1 MASHLQ
7 RSLPIKPNRHGRLPP
22 RGATGT
28 FEGLVAGPGF
38 SETSVFTSPNQL
50 FVPQFAIAHNEI
62 MTYDDGRWGLHEYS
76 RWPQEYDPACVHVAC
91 IPRQGAPGSP
101 EAAVVWRVWE
111 RSDWESDTCGVARIG
126 MLNSQLH
133 LELELAAERA
143 INRVYRCRQDC
154 IPMNETVR
162 LLILCL
168 RHCLDRL
175 RLLPSERSVVISLA
189 AHVQRLI
196 LELAGVRV
204 YLDMVLERIASARE
218 YRLDV
223 LDVIGAHTADASA
236 ADLLHR
242 VGVPVWFQQHITPHL
257 RIWSVVELTEPAI
270 FSSVPSYPRLV
281 LATRDLSGALNTPGE
296 SMRAMNAIVR
306 RQLCDSCLPELIVA
320 AADELD
326 ADVGNKRARL
336 ETQWN
341 HQWDSSIG
349 GAKPT
354 LVVRNPRHTHT
365 LPHALPVAP
374 QHGSAGKRVSKARG
388 THPRPLPASGS
399 SFTMN
404 PFRQYY
410 PSSLLA
416 HIPAWTHALAA
427 VSPLPQP
434 SKSVKYFFPPPW
446 LLDRLVGYPVSSDK
460 LTRYVHHWIAIRT
473 FCRLRLFD
481 RTLAGRP
488 LTISEWRDALW
499 GDYSLDGPTDGD
511 DVQPSTSPAGG
522 ARDRLK
528 RRHQLK
534 QSLRELFCNVAALP
548 SYESTACPVFG
559 RVTVSRDVISNDVSL
574 HKRVVWELHE
584 TNWRCELL
592 ALDAV
597 MVGSRD
603 WPEMRRWAR
612 EAHISEV
619 WGPPRSGLNVVPDVD
634 SADDCLWPD
643 EADADW
649 AQGRQPLRA
658 LVDLLSRWQGCPPG
672 LQLGC
677 DHIETCG
684 REEYGRIQRAAVAFY
699 VRTFVDVFERLPIP
713 PVRRPPQTRPSMRWR
728 SGVLSIRLGPALTS

>member
-1 MASHLQ
+1 MG
-7 RSLPIKPNRHGRLPP
+7 P
-22 RGATGT
+22 

-50 FVPQFAIAHNEI
+50 FVPQFAIAHSEI
-62 MTYDDGRWGLHEYS
+62 LTYDDGRWALHEYS
-76 RWPQEYDPACVHVAC
+76 RWPQEYDRANVHVAC
-91 IPRQGAPGSP
+91 IPRKGAPGSP
-101 EAAVVWRVWE
+101 EAAIVWRVWE
-111 RSDWESDTCGVARIG
+111 RPDWELDTCGVARLG
-126 MLNSQLH
+126 MLKSH
-133 LELELAAERA
+133 LLVELELAAERA
-143 INRVYRCRQDC
+143 IERVYCCRRDC
-154 IPMNETVR
+154 IPINETVR
-162 LLILCL
+162 VLVLCL

-196 LELAGVRV
+196 LELAGVRI
-204 YLDMVLERIASARE
+204 YLEIVLERIASARDF
-218 YRLDV
+218 RLEV

-236 ADLLHR
+236 ADMLHR
-242 VGVPVWFQQHITPHL
+242 VGVPVWFQQHITPQL
-257 RIWSVVELTEPAI
+257 GIWSVVALSEPDI

-296 SMRAMNAIVR
+296 SMRAMNALVR
-306 RQLCDSCLPELIVA
+306 RQLCDSRLPELIVA
-320 AADELD
+320 AEDELD
-326 ADVGNKRARL
+326 TDVGHKRARL

-341 HQWDSSIG
+341 HEWDSSIG
-349 GAKPT
+349 SAKPT
-354 LVVRNPRHTHT
+354 LVVRNPRHTRT
-365 LPHALPVAP
+365 LPHDLPVAP
-374 QHGSAGKRVSKARG
+374 RHGSAGKRVSKARG
-388 THPRPLPASGS
+388 GASALTPLRPLPPSGS
-399 SFTMN
+399 SFKMN
-404 PFRQYY
+404 PFRQHY
-410 PSSLLA
+410 PSSLLD
-416 HIPAWTHALAA
+416 HIPAWTEALAG

-460 LTRYVHHWIAIRT
+460 LTRYVHHWITIRK

-499 GDYSLDGPTDGD
+499 GDYSLDGQTDSD
-511 DVQPSTSPAGG
+511 NLQPSTSTAG
-522 ARDRLK
+522 RDRLK

-548 SYESTACPVFG
+548 SYDSTASPAFG
-559 RVTVSRDVISNDVSL
+559 RVAVSLDTISNDMSL
-574 HKRVVWELHE
+574 HSRVVWELHE

-597 MVGSRD
+597 MVGSHD

-634 SADDCLWPD
+634 SADDRLWPD
-643 EADADW
+643 TADADW

-658 LVDLLSRWQGCPPG
+658 LVDLLSRWQGCPAS
-672 LQLGC
+672 LQLSP
-677 DHIETCG
+677 DHLDTCG
-684 REEYGRIQRAAVAFY
+684 REEYGRIQRAAFAFY

-713 PVRRPPQTRPSMRWR
+713 PVRRPAHARPRRRWR
-728 SGVLSIRLGPALTS
+728 SGVLSFSTRAPLTS